1 MKTRTKKGTSSQQP
15 DKSEQPTSKVQQ
27 LPPSD
32 TNPPKVFILP
42 KDTSSNARIVT
53 LPNPATSAPTRYFV
67 CPEKGFYEFTRIAG
81 PKRDCRS
88 WLLAP
93 EDVGEDGEGYVLQSP
108 EMMVATPVDPL
119 FILLPALAQS
129 EEDAGGMQMF
139 LSTSDYVSRLEEQSD
154 HLKQVLRDDQRSG
167 NRLEKLFETRM
178 ECVCDELEAGDEK
191 LYKLSEK
198 KLLDVLRETARRMVH
213 NGLPASMEEHFVK
226 QALAAP
232 MLSVRR
238 EETGMSFTSEA
249 ENTNTSASQSEIE
262 SASTS
267 QQTQNSSFSIATE
280 STAAT
285 SIPPTPSEDNS
296 VATPEIKHLLRLRT
310 AFNFLLASYIPS
322 ALRQTLQAALSDTS
336 KAAIDFA
343 PLDAH
348 LAQLEKLKKEAQALR
363 SLSENI
369 SRKRALED
377 DEEAMEKAEARKKKK
392 EEEEFKKKNTSR
404 GVQQLKKADTSGM
417 KKLSSFFTKGAAKK

>member
-1 MKTRTKKGTSSQQP
+1 MKKGTSSQQQ
-15 DKSEQPTSKVQQ
+15 DKTEQPASKAQQ

-32 TNPPKVFILP
+32 ANPPKVFILP
-42 KDTSSNARIVT
+42 KDTSSNARIIT

-93 EDVGEDGEGYVLQSP
+93 EDVGEDDEGYVLQSP

-129 EEDAGGMQMF
+129 EDTGGMQMF
-139 LSTSDYVSRLEEQSD
+139 LSASDYVARLEEQSE
-154 HLKQVLRDDQRSG
+154 HLKQVLRDDQKSG
-167 NRLEKLFETRM
+167 SRLEKLFETRM
-178 ECVCDELEAGDEK
+178 ECICDELEAGDEK

-198 KLLDVLRETARRMVH
+198 KLLDVLGEKARKMVH

-238 EETGMSFTSEA
+238 EETGMCFTSEM
-249 ENTNTSASQSEIE
+249 EDTTTGASQSEVD

-267 QQTQNSSFSIATE
+267 QDTQNSSFSVASQ

-285 SIPPTPSEDNS
+285 SIPPTPSEES
-296 VATPEIKHLLRLRT
+296 AIATTEIQNLLRLRT
-310 AFNFLLASYIPS
+310 AINFLLTSYVPS

-336 KAAIDFA
+336 KAPIDFA

-348 LAQLEKLKKEAQALR
+348 LSHLEKLKKEAQALR

-369 SRKRALED
+369 SRKRPLED

-392 EEEEFKKKNTSR
+392 EEDEFRKKNTSR

-417 KKLSSFFTKGAAKK
+417 KKLSSFFTKGAVKK